1 MPFAVGDFVREKG
14 FITRLIGVINRPASY
29 LEGALGFR
37 AGRLKQ
43 GWMLLALKEA
53 VAPEEFAFAGYS
65 ESSGGETVARTPSG
79 AELRTRID
87 AVARAE
93 STDADARLGTGYGLL
108 KRQVADSFALSGP
121 ERIVKVV
128 PHMPHMS
135 AMPPDEQYPPGA
147 GLPQWVLLKPK
158 LFVVAAVVGSGEQ
171 HAGGGGGD
179 FPVSAFWVD
188 PALAKTV

>member
-65 ESSGGETVARTPSG
+65 QSSGGETGSREHLPARNCAPASTRSRALNRRTP
-79 AELRTRID
+79 TR
-87 AVARAE
+87 AWA
-93 STDADARLGTGYGLL
+93 
-108 KRQVADSFALSGP
+108 
-121 ERIVKVV
+121 
-128 PHMPHMS
+128 
-135 AMPPDEQYPPGA
+135 
-147 GLPQWVLLKPK
+147 
-158 LFVVAAVVGSGEQ
+158 
-171 HAGGGGGD
+171 
-179 FPVSAFWVD
+179 
-188 PALAKTV
+188 PATAC